1 MIPTATEHNFD
12 PQSQMNNNM
21 SLHNDIG
28 QLSALNRVSLCQGET
43 PLEPMPNLMR
53 HLGSTSLYVK
63 RDDCMGFAFGGNKIR
78 QLEFYFGEALAQ
90 DADTVLI
97 TGAVQSNFVRLAA
110 AAANKLG
117 LDCHIQLEHRV
128 ANTDDDYDN
137 SGNVLVDKLL
147 GATIHTFPEGED
159 EAGADRQLGI
169 IAKKLKTEGKS
180 PYIIPLAPVHP
191 PLGALGYVV
200 AAQELLGQFQ
210 AQNLKVDKIVVA
222 SGSGA
227 THAGLLCGL
236 RALGSS
242 IEVQGICVRRN
253 EKIQRP
259 RLIERCVEIGALL
272 EIGKIVIADDILLD
286 DEFLAPGYGVAGRET
301 LEAILLGA
309 RKEALMLDPTYTGK
323 SFAGFI
329 KHAKAH
335 KKEGANVFLHTGGTP
350 GIFAYRSALEN
361 AI

>member
-1 MIPTATEHNFD
+1 
-12 PQSQMNNNM
+12 M
-21 SLHNDIG
+21 SHKNDLG
-28 QLSALNRVSLCQGET
+28 QLSSINRVPLIPGET
-43 PLEPMPNLMR
+43 PLEPMPNLAN
-53 HLGSTSLYVK
+53 HLGSAPLFVK

-110 AAANKLG
+110 ASANKLG
-117 LDCHIQLEHRV
+117 MGCHIQLEHRV
-128 ANTDDDYDN
+128 LNTDDDYDN
-137 SGNVLVDKLL
+137 SGNVLIDKML

-169 IAKKLKTEGKS
+169 IADKLKSEGKR
-180 PYIIPLAPVHP
+180 PYIIPLAPGHP

-210 AQNLKVDKIVVA
+210 AQNLKIDKIILA

-227 THAGLLCGL
+227 THAGLICGL

-242 IEVQGICVRRN
+242 VEIQGICVRRD
-253 EKIQRP
+253 EQAQRP
-259 RLIERCVEIGALL
+259 RLIERCSEIEALL
-272 EIGKIVIADDILLD
+272 NLGNVTKADDILLD
-286 DEFLAPGYGVAGRET
+286 DEFLAPGYGVAGSNT
-301 LEAILLGA
+301 IEAILLGA

-329 KHAKAH
+329 KHAKDH
-335 KKEGANVFLHTGGTP
+335 KGSGVLVFLHTGGTP
-350 GIFAYRSALEN
+350 GIFAYRSSLSQ